1 MKNPFRKQK
10 KADMKNLD
18 NRIIQSLEYRVL
30 AHMNI
35 IMNTYDEI
43 EKLNEGYFSA
53 KDGMDAYIQAR
64 FAAHA
69 FMVELL
75 NKITAVQ
82 DKINEAELGE
92 NSENE
97 STNQDS

>member
-1 MKNPFRKQK
+1 ME
-10 KADMKNLD
+10 NLD
-18 NRIIQSLEYRVL
+18 TRIVQSLEYRAL

-53 KDGMDAYIQAR
+53 KDGMDVYIQAR

-69 FMVELL
+69 FMVELI
-75 NKITAVQ
+75 NKITTTQA
-82 DKINEAELGE
+82 KIEQAKLGGPSDTVE
-92 NSENE
+92 TSNKDSE
-97 STNQDS
+97 